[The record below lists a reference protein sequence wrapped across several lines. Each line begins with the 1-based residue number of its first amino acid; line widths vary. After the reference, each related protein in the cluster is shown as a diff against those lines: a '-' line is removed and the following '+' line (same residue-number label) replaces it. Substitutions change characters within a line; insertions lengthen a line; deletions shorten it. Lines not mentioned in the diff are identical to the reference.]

1 MCFEGI
7 HIPAVKT
14 VVPDML
20 LEEVWGL
27 KMKIFFESGRR
38 RTAVFHIASHLDL
51 KTRLSCQVATTE
63 THQLG
68 NKVPP

>member
-27 KMKIFFESGRR
+27 KMKIFFGSGRR
-38 RTAVFHIASHLDL
+38 RTAVVHITSRPEVRRAYL
-51 KTRLSCQVATTE
+51 ATTE
-63 THQLG
+63 THPLG